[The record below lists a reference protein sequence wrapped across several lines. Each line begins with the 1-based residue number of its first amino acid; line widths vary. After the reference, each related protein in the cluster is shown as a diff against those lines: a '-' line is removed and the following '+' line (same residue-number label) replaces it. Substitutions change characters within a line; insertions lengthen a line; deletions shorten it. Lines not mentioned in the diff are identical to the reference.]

1 MKFKF
6 AAAALAFLIPASIA
20 AQSAPPTIPNP
31 VLYFLGQEQYVA
43 NNVNYIRYR
52 YGVLNSSSYP
62 AAMFA
67 PAPTLPPCG
76 TNTSSSRTWVD
87 VFDQRSKRLFGF
99 CALGTSEQL
108 NSIWFA
114 LPEGQIPPSWIYIE
128 LNDRQNSLKYRSN
141 LADTTN

>member
-1 MKFKF
+1 MKLKF
-6 AAAALAFLIPASIA
+6 AAIAFALLIPASIS
-20 AQSAPPTIPNP
+20 AQSMPPTIPKS
-31 VLYFLGQEQYVA
+31 VLYFIGQEQYVA

-67 PAPTLPPCG
+67 SAPALPPCG
-76 TNTSSSRTWVD
+76 SNTNSSRTWVD
-87 VFDQRSKRLFGF
+87 LFDQRSKRLYGF

-114 LPEGQIPPSWIYIE
+114 LPEGQVPPSWIYIE
-128 LNDRQNSLKYRSN
+128 LTDRQTSLKYKSN